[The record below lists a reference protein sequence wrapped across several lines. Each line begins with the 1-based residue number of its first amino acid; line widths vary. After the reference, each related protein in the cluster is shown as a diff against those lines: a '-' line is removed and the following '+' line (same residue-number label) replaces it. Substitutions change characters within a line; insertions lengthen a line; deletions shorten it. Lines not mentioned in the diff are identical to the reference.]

1 MESCHIR
8 FQCSVVTGGATLLGQ
23 LDEKY
28 FKVLFC
34 SKFISLAKVGHR
46 DCMGYGSENA
56 KELSITIHSRDLSQD
71 LCEQFLPASGLRF

>member
-1 MESCHIR
+1 MHSIE
-8 FQCSVVTGGATLLGQ
+8 CSVVTGVGTLGQ

-28 FKVLFC
+28 SKILFC

-46 DCMGYGSENA
+46 DCMGYGSKNA

-71 LCEQFLPASGLRF
+71 LCEQFLLASGLWF